1 MIDAASANVAV
12 LRNVF
17 LENKNEVF
25 LIDAGSGTAFTYRE
39 LEQTSLRLA
48 SFLHSLGIGKGDR
61 VAFLLPNSIEG
72 SFLYFACMQ
81 VGAVIVPINQRLH
94 AEEILILI
102 EEATP
107 KAVFT
112 TPFLLQE
119 KGNMAASLGGARLI
133 TISPRFTADAQALRH
148 GEPGAAD
155 LWKEAEK
162 RTPISK
168 RSFDTITD
176 ADTLALIYTSGTTS
190 RPKGLPI
197 AFGKI
202 ISNAHTFIAFCA
214 IPPGVR
220 FLGTFSQGY
229 LGGLYNTLLFQFIA
243 QGSVVLDAG
252 FTADVALRFW
262 ETVQTYEVTALWL
275 VPSMLS
281 IILSIDRGT
290 VGETYAPRHL
300 KFVLVGTA
308 PLAAVVR
315 EKFEKRYG
323 TALYENYALSETLF
337 ITTNASSLPQVRGAG
352 QVIPGC
358 GIAILDE
365 EGHPCSPGVPG
376 EIVVQSDYMTSDY
389 FNNPEETA
397 RAFRDGA
404 FYTGDIGYIDSDQ
417 YLFVTDRKK
426 DIIIRGGINISPKEI
441 EEVIAAVE
449 GVREVAVVGVPHALT
464 GEEVVAVV
472 VGEGNDPRRIQ
483 EACMQHLAPFKIP
496 ASIHFV
502 RELPQTATGKIKKHA
517 VRALVLDT
525 L

>member
-1 MIDAASANVAV
+1 MTSTSSASIDRLRDVF
-12 LRNVF
+12 LRNG
-17 LENKNEVF
+17 ERVF
-25 LIDAGSGTAFTYRE
+25 LIDAGSGTVFTYRE
-39 LEQTSLRLA
+39 LEQVSLRLA
-48 SFLHSLGIGKGDR
+48 SFLYEFGLTKGDR
-61 VAFLLPNSIEG
+61 VACILPNSIEG

-81 VGAVIVPINQRLH
+81 IGAVIVPINQRLR
-94 AEEILILI
+94 AEEIGTLL
-102 EEATP
+102 EEAAP
-107 KAVFT
+107 KVVFT

-119 KGNMAASLGGARLI
+119 KGSMSAPLRKARLI
-133 TISPRFTADAQALRH
+133 TISPRLTADAQVLHHA
-148 GEPGAAD
+148 EPGAVD
-155 LWKEAEK
+155 LWEEAEK

-190 RPKGLPI
+190 RPKGVPI

-252 FTADVALRFW
+252 FTTDVALRFW
-262 ETVQTYEVTALWL
+262 ETIQTYEVTALWL

-502 RELPQTATGKIKKHA
+502 RELPKTATGKIKKHA